1 MLKKAGI
8 LTAGVTAG
16 LLAISPLAFAGDGGW
31 DKGHHGHGH
40 GGDRINADQ
49 INNLEKDRNS
59 VQSGLVNVGD
69 VNALNNANVLSCSLN
84 SADVAASVL
93 GILGG
98 QATNGEDAPSFSD
111 CSQGDNQTNVQ
122 D

>member
-31 DKGHHGHGH
+31 DKGHGHGH

-49 INNLEKDRNS
+49 INNLEKDRVS
-59 VQSGLVNVGD
+59 GDQTGLVNLGD
-69 VNALNNANVLSCSLN
+69 VNALNNANVLGCSLN
-84 SADVAASVL
+84 NADVAASVL

-98 QATNGEDAPSFSD
+98 QAVNGEDAPSAND
-111 CSQGDNQTNVQ
+111 CSQGDRQANFQ

>member
-8 LTAGVTAG
+8 VTAGVTAG
-16 LLAISPLAFAGDGGW
+16 LLAISPLAFAGDA
-31 DKGHHGHGH
+31 
-40 GGDRINADQ
+40 GGDGHKHGDKKVVNADQ
-49 INNLEKDRNS
+49 INNIDESRDS
-59 VQSGLVNVGD
+59 AQSGLVNIGD

-84 SADVAASVL
+84 GADVAASVL

-98 QATNGEDAPSFSD
+98 QAVNGEDAPSSSE
-111 CSQGDNQTNVQ
+111 CSPGKTEQVNVQ